1 MEAFTPPP
9 YREKRPNG
17 RPSKL
22 SAEMRLIVAKKVIDK
37 EMTFREAAQL
47 FGISTGAVNTCVK
60 LYKKEGSLSQNRKRT
75 AEFKGEMND
84 YRHQAQVKELKQVI
98 GDLYLENQMLKKF
111 LNKSLHIKKFAG
123 SVITTE
129 NLDQLQED
137 VE

>member
-47 FGISTGAVNTCVK
+47 FGISTGAVNACVK
-60 LYKKEGSLSQNRKRT
+60 LYKKEGSLTQNRKRT

>member
-9 YREKRPNG
+9 YREKRANG

-22 SAEMRLIVAKKVIDK
+22 STEMRMVIAKKVIDK
-37 EMTFREAAQL
+37 EMTFREAAKL
-47 FGISTGAVNTCVK
+47 FGVSTGAITACVK
-60 LYKKEGSLSQNRKRT
+60 LFKKQGSLAQNRKRT
-75 AEFKGEMND
+75 AEFKTDVNE
-84 YRHQAQVKELKQVI
+84 YRHQAQVKELKQEI

-129 NLDQLQED
+129 NLDQLRED

>member
-9 YREKRPNG
+9 YREKRANG

-22 SAEMRLIVAKKVIDK
+22 STEMRMIVAKKVIDK

-47 FGISTGAVNTCVK
+47 FGISTGAVNACVK
-60 LYKKEGSLSQNRKRT
+60 LYKKEGSLTQRRKST
-75 AEFKGEMND
+75 AEFKTGVNE
-84 YRHQAQVKELKQVI
+84 YRHQAQIKELKQEI